1 MASRRHAVDS
11 RPFGWTSVK
20 RPALIYLLTLLVFG
34 GGIWALLVYGPA
46 NTASAQASAVP
57 VAGVPFGTWLAKA
70 LHQPL
75 ILLLMQIV
83 VILGFT
89 RLIGN
94 AFRPLGQPRVVI
106 EIIAGII
113 LGPSLLG
120 MVWPEATSFLFPPA
134 SLPALGT
141 LSQIGLILFMF
152 TVGMHLDT
160 GAAKQRADAAV
171 LISHSSMLFPYFLGV
186 ASAWFLYPAF
196 AGEAIGFV
204 PFALFMGIAMS
215 VTAFPVLARI
225 LKERQLTYTTI
236 GALALTCAAVD
247 DITAWCLL
255 ALVVAIAKS
264 GPLTAVA
271 ATVTLTVVYLVVM
284 LFVVR
289 PLLTRVLVRQA
300 ASGDERTWMSVMLMV
315 LLCSAMITEII
326 GIHALF
332 GAFFAGVVM
341 PKDPALRGRA
351 SDRIEYVSELVL
363 LPLVFAL
370 TGLRTHIGLLAE
382 GHLWL
387 ICLGVIAIA
396 VFGKLVGGAFA
407 ARISGGIAWRDA
419 WLLGALLNTRGLM
432 ELVVLNIGF
441 EMGILTPTI
450 FTMLVL
456 MALVTTLMTGPL
468 ISLLTGQRRLDSATF
483 RAVSPKPAERI
494 P

>member
-1 MASRRHAVDS
+1 M
-11 RPFGWTSVK
+11 TLVK
-20 RPALIYLLTLLVFG
+20 RPALIYLLTLLIFG
-34 GGIWALLVYGPA
+34 GGIFAVLAYGPA
-46 NTASAQASAVP
+46 NTASAQIQPAP
-57 VAGVPFGTWLAKA
+57 MVATSFAAWLSTA

-83 VILGFT
+83 VIIGFT

-94 AFRPLGQPRVVI
+94 VFRPFGQPRVVI
-106 EIIAGII
+106 EIAAGIL

-120 MVWPEATSFLFPPA
+120 MVWPEGAAFLFPSW
-134 SLPALGT
+134 SLAALST

-171 LISHSSMLFPYFLGV
+171 LISHSSMLFPFFLGV
-186 ASAWFLYPAF
+186 ASAWFLYPTF

-225 LKERQLTYTTI
+225 LNERQLTHTTV

-247 DITAWCLL
+247 DLTAWCLL

-264 GPLTAVA
+264 GPLTAAA
-271 ATVTLTVVYLVVM
+271 ATVGLTVVYLLVM
-284 LFVVR
+284 MLVVR
-289 PLLTRVLVRQA
+289 PLLTRVLEAQA
-300 ASGDERTWMSVMLMV
+300 ARGDERTWMAIMLLV
-315 LLCSAMITEII
+315 VLCSAMVTEVI

-341 PKDPALRGRA
+341 PKNPALRGRA
-351 SDRIEYVSELVL
+351 SDRVEYVSELVL
-363 LPLVFAL
+363 LPLFFAL
-370 TGLRTHIGLLAE
+370 TGLRTHIGLLDQ

-387 ICLGVIAIA
+387 ICLGVIAVA

-407 ARISGGIAWRDA
+407 ARLSGGIAWRDA

-441 EMGILTPTI
+441 EMGILSPTI

-456 MALVTTLMTGPL
+456 MALVTTVMTGPL

-483 RAVSPKPAERI
+483 RALAPPPGGRI
-494 P
+494 S